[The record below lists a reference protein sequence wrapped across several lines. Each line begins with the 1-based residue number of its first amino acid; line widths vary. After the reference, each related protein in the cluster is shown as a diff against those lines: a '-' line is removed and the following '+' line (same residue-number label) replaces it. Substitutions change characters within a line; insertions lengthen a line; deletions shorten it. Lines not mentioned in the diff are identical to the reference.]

1 MDTSIDNFDQQHDHN
16 NECNKTDEEKF
27 IELSTITPIEYLNKY
42 ENAING
48 LLISSKYAILSS
60 IMLINKTT
68 STMLNNIVETDFGKD
83 MLENIINKIIIVER
97 WFFRIKEQFDTNLNC
112 PPFSIES
119 YRPMIQAINTM
130 YDTKLKEHI
139 AILERKNESS

>member
-1 MDTSIDNFDQQHDHN
+1 MDTSIDNFDHN
-16 NECNKTDEEKF
+16 SECNKTNEEKF

-68 STMLNNIVETDFGKD
+68 STMLNNIVENDFGKD
-83 MLENIINKIIIVER
+83 MLENLINKIIIVER

-112 PPFSIES
+112 PPFSAES
-119 YRPMIQAINTM
+119 FRPTIDAISTM

-139 AILERKNESS
+139 DILEERNESS

>member
-1 MDTSIDNFDQQHDHN
+1 MDTSIDNFDHN
-16 NECNKTDEEKF
+16 SECNKTDEEKF

-48 LLISSKYAILSS
+48 LLISSKYAMLST
-60 IMLINKTT
+60 IMLVNKTV
-68 STMLNNIVETDFGKD
+68 STILNNIVETDFGNNI
-83 MLENIINKIIIVER
+83 LENFINKIITVER
-97 WFFRIKEQFDTNLNC
+97 WLYRFKKQFDTNLNC

>member
-27 IELSTITPIEYLNKY
+27 MELSTKTPIEYLNKY

-48 LLISSKYAILSS
+48 LLISSKYTMLST
-60 IMLINKTT
+60 IMLVNKTV
-68 STMLNNIVETDFGKD
+68 STILNNIVETDFGNNI
-83 MLENIINKIIIVER
+83 LENFINKIITAER
-97 WFFRIKEQFDTNLNC
+97 WLYRFKEQFDINLNC
-112 PPFSIES
+112 PPFSVES